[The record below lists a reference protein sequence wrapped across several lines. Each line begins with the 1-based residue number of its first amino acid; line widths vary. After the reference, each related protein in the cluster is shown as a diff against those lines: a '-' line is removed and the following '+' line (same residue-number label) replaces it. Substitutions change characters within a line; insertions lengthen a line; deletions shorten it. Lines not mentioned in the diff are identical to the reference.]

1 MLGFQSCSVLLL
13 VLVSARMHF
22 KKIEDLS
29 GVSVSFSEYSGPRE
43 QQPSLALFFPFFFYY
58 FFFWVLLH
66 ICTKTEQFLFDSAAN
81 ILHLVLLSYHFC
93 FCFVLGPQVCV
104 LRFDN
109 FTQHVVIACRKSLF
123 DSCVSKCMT
132 KPSLYIL
139 LVSGIK
145 LLYALVTH

>member
-1 MLGFQSCSVLLL
+1 MVCQCHFQSTVDQENNSQALL
-13 VLVSARMHF
+13 
-22 KKIEDLS
+22 
-29 GVSVSFSEYSGPRE
+29 Y
-43 QQPSLALFFPFFFYY
+43 FFPFSSIIFSFEYCY
-58 FFFWVLLH
+58 IFVLKL
-66 ICTKTEQFLFDSAAN
+66 KQFLFDSAAN